1 MTENKTPIRI
11 IRGDTTH
18 LNINVLDANGNPWT
32 LAAGEKLVF
41 GVKDNTNST
50 VYCVKKYVDEGTAP
64 FEVVLRP
71 TDTQS
76 LRRGT
81 YYYDVGI
88 QTGED
93 YYHILPISP
102 FTVNDSVT
110 EWGC

>member
-1 MTENKTPIRI
+1 MTENKTPIHI

-32 LAAGEKLVF
+32 LASGDRLVF

-50 VYCVKKYVDEGTAP
+50 VYRVKKYIDEGTAP